1 MRVAISGVGVAGG
14 VIATGLAA
22 PPGVEVLARTQA
34 RYMAPRLSWSKRD
47 SAWNE
52 EPVTFRQNVQW
63 QANVRSGGLVA
74 LNRTLPQRP
83 PP

>member
-1 MRVAISGVGVAGG
+1 MRVAISGGGVACG

-22 PPGVEVLARTQA
+22 PPGVQVLARTQA
-34 RYMAPRLSWSKRD
+34 RSMAPRLSWSKKD

-63 QANVRSGGLVA
+63 QATVRSGGLVA
-74 LNRTLPQRP
+74 LNRTVPRRQP
-83 PP
+83 P